1 MRDATRWLAR
11 TPGSSRIVRGG
22 SAISLLA
29 VAAALAVVAGACG
42 VAGAEASSG
51 TQDGS
56 VSLEGVVDLHVHA
69 GPDSRPRSV
78 DDIEA
83 ARAARDAG
91 LRAILLKNHFT
102 MTADRA
108 ALAMAQVDGIEI
120 FGGVVLNRA
129 VGGINPEAVRQMAT
143 FSGGRGKV
151 VWLPTF
157 DAEHYVAAAG
167 GDAPYV
173 SILEDGEPLPAVL
186 EVFALIAEHDLT
198 LAMGHSGPGEV
209 LRLIPE
215 ARRLRV
221 PRVLVTHVFSQG
233 ATREQMRQMAAAGAI
248 MEIDWLAVYNGGRTI
263 DEYVSAI
270 RDLGAEAFFLSS
282 DLGQEGNPLHAEG
295 LRAYI
300 RALREAGI
308 TEDEIDVM
316 ARRNPAR
323 LLGLDPW

>member
-1 MRDATRWLAR
+1 MVRTRRTVVLVVAAGMLGAGAGILA
-11 TPGSSRIVRGG
+11 GG
-22 SAISLLA
+22 QGAEISL
-29 VAAALAVVAGACG
+29 
-42 VAGAEASSG
+42 
-51 TQDGS
+51 D
-56 VSLEGVVDLHVHA
+56 GVVDLHVHA

-83 ARAARDAG
+83 ARLAADAG

-108 ALAMAQVDGIEI
+108 ALAMRQVGGLEI

-129 VGGINPEAVRQMAT
+129 VGGINPEAVRQMVQ

-157 DAEHYVAAAG
+157 DAEYYVTAAG
-167 GDAPYV
+167 GNGAFV
-173 SILEDGEPLPAVL
+173 SILEAGEPLPAVI

-198 LAMGHSGPGEV
+198 LAMGHSSPGEV

-215 ARRLRV
+215 AKRRGVR
-221 PRVLVTHVFSQG
+221 RILVTHVFSQG
-233 ATREQMRQMAAAGAI
+233 ATREQMRQMAEEDAI
-248 MEIDWLAVYNGGRTI
+248 MEIDWLAVYSGGRTI
-263 DEYVSAI
+263 EEYVSAI
-270 RDLGAEAFFLSS
+270 RALGAESFVMSS
-282 DLGQEGNPLHAEG
+282 DLGQEGNPVHPDG

-300 RALREAGI
+300 RALRDAGVSD
-308 TEDEIDVM
+308 DEIDVM

>member
-1 MRDATRWLAR
+1 MLVVAAGMLGAGAGILA
-11 TPGSSRIVRGG
+11 GG
-22 SAISLLA
+22 QGAEISL
-29 VAAALAVVAGACG
+29 
-42 VAGAEASSG
+42 
-51 TQDGS
+51 D
-56 VSLEGVVDLHVHA
+56 GVVDLHVHA

-83 ARAARDAG
+83 ARLAADAG

-108 ALAMAQVDGIEI
+108 ALAMRQVGGLEI

-129 VGGINPEAVRQMAT
+129 VGGINPEAVRQMVQ

-157 DAEHYVAAAG
+157 DAEYYVTAAG
-167 GDAPYV
+167 GNGAFV
-173 SILEDGEPLPAVL
+173 SILEAGEPLPAVI

-198 LAMGHSGPGEV
+198 LAMGHSSPGEV

-215 ARRLRV
+215 AKRRGVR
-221 PRVLVTHVFSQG
+221 RILVTHVFSQG
-233 ATREQMRQMAAAGAI
+233 ATREQMRQMAEEDAI
-248 MEIDWLAVYNGGRTI
+248 MEIDWLAVYSGGRTI
-263 DEYVSAI
+263 EEYVSAI
-270 RDLGAEAFFLSS
+270 RALGAESFVMSS
-282 DLGQEGNPLHAEG
+282 DLGQEGNPVHPDG

-300 RALREAGI
+300 RALRDAGVSD
-308 TEDEIDVM
+308 DEIDVM